1 MKNTAINTLTYTGV
15 VTLSQ
20 YIGQKK
26 VKIAQIHNKGGN
38 PLFDF
43 LSDCLIGELASAKA
57 KKPEKI
63 RLVITDNGIYP
74 QEFAPGS
81 GFIYPQV
88 QPKKGVNSYESQVT
102 YSFLIPRELFENI
115 STTSNLGLGLY
126 PNSATDLDATKYAAF
141 CTLDSSVLSNLK
153 ASLVVDWKLIIS
165 NPVES

>member
-1 MKNTAINTLTYTGV
+1 MKNIALNTLTYTGV

-43 LSDCLIGELASAKA
+43 LSDCLIGEIDSARA

-63 RLVITDNGIYP
+63 RLVILDDTNTPY
-74 QEFAPGS
+74 EFAPGS
-81 GFIYPQV
+81 SFIYPQV
-88 QPKKGVNSYESQVT
+88 QPKKGTRPDESQVT

-115 STTSNLGLGLY
+115 SITDSNLGLGLY
-126 PNSATDLDATKYAAF
+126 PNSATESGIDNYAAF
-141 CTLDSSVLSNLK
+141 CLLGDALNANLK

-165 NPVES
+165 NRQE